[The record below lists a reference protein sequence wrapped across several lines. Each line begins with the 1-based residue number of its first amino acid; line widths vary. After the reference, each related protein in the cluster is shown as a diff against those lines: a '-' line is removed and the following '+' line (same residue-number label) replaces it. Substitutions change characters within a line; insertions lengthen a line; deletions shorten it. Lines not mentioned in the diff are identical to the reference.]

1 VRYHR
6 PHSGLLHLPNMTRFE
21 VVFIATPALG
31 NLVPLVQFANLLTK
45 HDPRFSATVLTIFM
59 PQRPRINAYV
69 QAHASSAANL
79 RILHLPAVDPPPPD
93 QYQSSIAF
101 LSLHLHN
108 HKHHIKNALL
118 SLLPSDSNSDSPHS
132 VRLAALFVDMFS
144 TTLIDVAAELAL
156 PCYLYFASPAS
167 FLGFTLHLP
176 RGDSLESESEF
187 AIPCFENPLP
197 RSVLPSFVLDAN
209 DASTWFSY
217 HARRYRETKGIVVN
231 TFGELEP
238 HALQSLY
245 DDSLL
250 PRVYPIG
257 PVLDLAGS
265 AQWDPNPVQYKR
277 IMEWL
282 DRQPTASVVL
292 LCFGSMGSMREKQVE
307 EIAIGLERAG
317 FRFLWALRE
326 PPKAQLEDPTDYLNE
341 VDVLP
346 DGFLERTAGMGL
358 VCGWVPQA
366 KVLGH
371 DAVGGFV
378 SHCGWN
384 SILESLWHGV
394 MVATWPLYA
403 EQHLNAF
410 QMVRELGL
418 AVEISVDYRAGE
430 DLVRAEAV
438 EKGVRSVMEGSDEMR
453 RKVKEMSEKCKSAL
467 MENGSSHKNLVSLLQ
482 ELTS

>member
-1 VRYHR
+1 
-6 PHSGLLHLPNMTRFE
+6 MTTFE

-31 NLVPLVQFANLLTK
+31 NLVPLVEFANLLTK

-59 PQRPRINAYV
+59 PQRPLINTYV
-69 QAHASSAANL
+69 QSRASSPANL
-79 RILHLPAVDPPPPD
+79 RILHLPTVDPPPPD

-101 LSLHLHN
+101 LSLHIQN
-108 HKHHIKNALL
+108 HKHHVKNALL
-118 SLLPSDSNSDSPHS
+118 SLLPSDSNSP
-132 VRLAALFVDMFS
+132 VRLAAVFVDMFCGS
-144 TTLIDVAAELAL
+144 LIDVAAELSV
-156 PCYLYFASPAS
+156 PCYLFFASSAS

-176 RGDSLESESEF
+176 RPDSLDSESEF
-187 AIPCFENPLP
+187 SIPSFKNPVP
-197 RSVLPSFVLDAN
+197 KSVLPSFVLDAN
-209 DASTWFSY
+209 DASPWFSY

-231 TFGELEP
+231 TLGELEP
-238 HALQSLY
+238 HALPSLH

-257 PVLDLAGS
+257 PVVDLAGS
-265 AQWDPNPVQYKR
+265 AGWDPNPVQYKR

-282 DRQPTASVVL
+282 DRQPAASVVL
-292 LCFGSMGSMREKQVE
+292 LCFGSMGSMKADQVE
-307 EIAIGLERAG
+307 QIAIGLERAG
-317 FRFLWALRE
+317 VRFIWALRE
-326 PPKAQLEDPTDYLNE
+326 PPKAQLEDPRDYLNE

-346 DGFLERTAGMGL
+346 DGFLKRTAGIGL

-371 DAVGGFV
+371 EAVGGFV

-394 MVATWPLYA
+394 VVATWPVYA

-410 QMVRELGL
+410 QMIRELGL
-418 AVEISVDYRAGE
+418 AVEISVDYRVGG

-438 EKGVRSVMEGSDEMR
+438 EKGVRSLIEGSDELR

-467 MENGSSHKNLVSLLQ
+467 VEKGPSYNNLVSLIQ